1 MTVRPCAA
9 LRDGGCA
16 PSGRKWR
23 MHRTDRRLALQP
35 AGGRLREMRR
45 GRRRRRRGKGRDRG
59 QAEQGAGVTAGC
71 QHRLQPCFCATSLMR
86 CSHQLARDLPR
97 LALPCP
103 SLRCCVL
110 RCCAR
115 CCFDFPVTCWC
126 IILLVLHLLLN
137 RTRAGIINYR
147 ARARVCVCVRACVRV
162 CVCACVSVLRQKQR
176 QANSVLDAK
185 EHPVHQTVITD

>member
-110 RCCAR
+110 HCCAR
-115 CCFDFPVTCWC
+115 CCFDFPVACWC
-126 IILLVLHLLLN
+126 IILLVIQVAGAQQNH
-137 RTRAGIINYR
+137 RTTPVPRKANECKQDGKGEEETR
-147 ARARVCVCVRACVRV
+147 LARNCGRVTT
-162 CVCACVSVLRQKQR
+162 KQ
-176 QANSVLDAK
+176 
-185 EHPVHQTVITD
+185 